1 MAQLVA
7 LGSAAEG
14 GSARGRGHG
23 VGVLALALVSVRLTM
38 AVVILLVGQARVMA
52 VARGRQPLRAS
63 SVMRM
68 GMRMAMVIGM
78 EQAQRA
84 SRGGGARCWADGEE
98 FLTLI
103 PSLV

>member
-38 AVVILLVGQARVMA
+38 AVVTLLVGQARVMTIA
-52 VARGRQPLRAS
+52 QALQTLRAS
-63 SVMRM
+63 SA
-68 GMRMAMVIGM
+68 MAMAIGMAIGM

-98 FLTLI
+98 FLTLR